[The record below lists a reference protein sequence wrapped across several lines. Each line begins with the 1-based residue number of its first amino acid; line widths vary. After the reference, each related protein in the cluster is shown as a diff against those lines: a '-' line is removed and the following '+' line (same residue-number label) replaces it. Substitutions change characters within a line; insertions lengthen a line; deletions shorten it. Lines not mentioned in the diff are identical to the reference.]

1 MQRRCLSIYGTC
13 VGVHLE
19 IILGY
24 KKEGAF
30 NKGKKE
36 KKKAL
41 GTKFYL
47 PWSKPILTGWMITIY
62 KTRLNLLEIFISN
75 K

>member
-24 KKEGAF
+24 KKEGAS
-30 NKGKKE
+30 N
-36 KKKAL
+36 KKKKNFRNKILLAMVKTDFNWL
-41 GTKFYL
+41 DDHYLQNEAKFVGDL
-47 PWSKPILTGWMITIY
+47 HFK
-62 KTRLNLLEIFISN
+62 
-75 K
+75 

>member
-36 KKKAL
+36 KKKSFRNKILLAMVKTDSNWL
-41 GTKFYL
+41 DDHYLQNEVKFVGDL
-47 PWSKPILTGWMITIY
+47 HFK
-62 KTRLNLLEIFISN
+62 
-75 K
+75 

>member
-24 KKEGAF
+24 KKEGAS
-30 NKGKKE
+30 NKK